1 MFSRER
7 DLKGALSVDLPLSVV
22 IPVYNAED
30 YLALSVGAI
39 LSQSFHEFELILVDD
54 GSTDRS
60 GEICEEYAKQDNRIK
75 VYHKPNGGHS
85 SAVNYGLERMTGKY
99 VMICDTD
106 DYYEPNAFE
115 IAVNRIE
122 ASPDCDTV
130 IFAIYRPDKE
140 PVEDPASKVTFEKRV
155 IDRCLLSGQ
164 TYAYCDIGF
173 HIESTWAKIMRAE
186 VIRKHHVRMPEH
198 LFLDEDAVYC
208 LHLFQHCRKVAFD
221 SHHIYHY
228 EIRYDSFCHKYSDV
242 AVKMLPL
249 ILQEQERYLEK
260 YHPNDLEYSEAND
273 LAVFAWFNEAEEHY
287 FFNENNTLSGKQ
299 VYQEYKKLLQEQ
311 TVCKHVSRIKA
322 QKGDSL
328 MRRFRLALYRHPT
341 YPMFQLY
348 RRLKKQK

>member
-1 MFSRER
+1 M
-7 DLKGALSVDLPLSVV
+7 DHTPLLSVV
-22 IPVYNAED
+22 VPVYNAED

-39 LSQSFHEFELILVDD
+39 LSQTFQDFELILTDD

-60 GEICEEYAKQDNRIK
+60 GEICEEYAKKDSR
-75 VYHKPNGGHS
+75 VRVFHKPNGGHS
-85 SAVNYGLERMTGKY
+85 SAVNYGLERMAGKY

-106 DYYEPNAFE
+106 DTYEPDAFE
-115 IAVNRIE
+115 TAVNRMD
-122 ASPDCDTV
+122 ASPDCDTI

-140 PVEDPASKVTFEKRV
+140 PVEDPAALVTFDKRT
-155 IDRCLLSGQ
+155 IDCCLLSGQ

-173 HIESTWAKIMRAE
+173 HIESTWAKIMRADVVRE
-186 VIRKHHVRMPEH
+186 HCVRMPEH

-260 YHPNDLEYSEAND
+260 YHPDDAQYSAAND

-287 FFNENNTLSGKQ
+287 FFNEQNTLSEREI
-299 VYQEYKKLLQEQ
+299 YREYRELLLEP
-311 TVCKHVSRIKA
+311 TVRRHVERIKA
-322 QKGDSL
+322 SAGDSL
-328 MRRFRLALYRHPT
+328 MRRFRLALYRHPSW
-341 YPMFQLY
+341 PMFRLY
-348 RRLKKQK
+348 HRLKNRK

>member
-1 MFSRER
+1 MY
-7 DLKGALSVDLPLSVV
+7 LPLSVV

-30 YLALSVGAI
+30 YLQMSVGAI
-39 LSQSFHEFELILVDD
+39 LSQTFRDFELILVND

-60 GEICEEYAKQDNRIK
+60 GEICEEFAKNDSRVK
-75 VYHKPNGGHS
+75 VFHKPNGGHS
-85 SAVNYGLERMTGKY
+85 SAVNYGLERMAGKY

-106 DYYEPNAFE
+106 DFYEPDAFE

-122 ASPDCDTV
+122 SSPDCDTI

-140 PVEDPASKVTFEKRV
+140 PVEDPASRVTFEKRT
-155 IDRCLLSGQ
+155 IDKCLLSGQ
-164 TYAYCDIGF
+164 TYEYCDIGF
-173 HIESTWAKIMRAE
+173 HIESTWAKIMRAD
-186 VIRKHHVRMPEH
+186 VIREHCVRMPEH

-249 ILQEQERYLEK
+249 ILQEQERYLAK
-260 YHPNDLEYSEAND
+260 YHPDDAEYSAAND
-273 LAVFAWFNEAEEHY
+273 LAVFSWFNEAEEHY
-287 FFNENNTLSGKQ
+287 FFNEQNTLPAKE
-299 VYQEYKKLLQEQ
+299 VYKEYKKLLQDP
-311 TVCKHVSRIKA
+311 TVCRHISRIKA
-322 QKGDSL
+322 GKEDSL
-328 MRRFRLALYRHPT
+328 MRKFRLALYKHPT

-348 RRLKKQK
+348 YRAKKQK